1 MREGDF
7 LKGGRGGRRNKGGE
21 GGRRAPVRWTR
32 RTFFGARLRKSSDMW
47 SCLNCSHV
55 RSENS
60 LWPSSYDEPLPLCS
74 LMIASFEANAA
85 SADASA
91 SDDAYVLAWV
101 SFHSLNLVTR
111 SEPWKAKAAEA
122 IESIVVCCLRKT
134 RKRALANRHAQLSV
148 IFGWEG

>member
-1 MREGDF
+1 
-7 LKGGRGGRRNKGGE
+7 
-21 GGRRAPVRWTR
+21 
-32 RTFFGARLRKSSDMW
+32 MW

-91 SDDAYVLAWV
+91 SDEAYVLAWV

-122 IESIVVCCLRKT
+122 IESMFETCCP
-134 RKRALANRHAQLSV
+134 AENEEAGGDEWDAELAIPRRRVGTGVARR
-148 IFGWEG
+148 

>member
-1 MREGDF
+1 
-7 LKGGRGGRRNKGGE
+7 
-21 GGRRAPVRWTR
+21 
-32 RTFFGARLRKSSDMW
+32 MW

-74 LMIASFEANAA
+74 LMIASFEAYAA

-122 IESIVVCCLRKT
+122 IESILSVCLRKAEE
-134 RKRALANRHAQLSV
+134 RAERNFRRGL
-148 IFGWEG
+148 G